1 MQRMPYLIYMQEL
14 QISLTNFNDI
24 LQKIDN
30 YVTNPTTTK
39 ISWKSKLLKTID
51 KKSLC
56 YSDTNFLVLLRISV
70 TQKKQYFSLLIF
82 EAKNGI
88 RQEK

>member
-70 TQKKQYFSLLIF
+70 TQKQQYFSLLIF

>member
-1 MQRMPYLIYMQEL
+1 MT
-14 QISLTNFNDI
+14 ISLTNFNDI

-51 KKSLC
+51 KKWLC
-56 YSDTNFLVLLRISV
+56 YSDTNFLVLWRISV
-70 TQKKQYFSLLIF
+70 TQKQQYFSLLIF

-88 RQEK
+88 GQEK